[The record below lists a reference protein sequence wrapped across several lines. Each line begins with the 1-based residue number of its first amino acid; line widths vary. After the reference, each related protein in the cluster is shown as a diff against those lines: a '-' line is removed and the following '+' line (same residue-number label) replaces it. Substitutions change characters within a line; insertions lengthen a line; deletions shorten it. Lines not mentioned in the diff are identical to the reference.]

1 MRKRLISPTR
11 ETDTST
17 ERGWL
22 ELERATLVEVTSE
35 ADGYPLEGALLNDE
49 RQGWRAGVPGIQTIR
64 LLFDAPQTIQTIR
77 VVFKEEEIV
86 RTQEFVLRWLP
97 YGMGSWKDIVRQQ
110 WNFSPPNTVHEYE
123 EYTVELS
130 SAAALELTINPD
142 IDRGEARASLER
154 LQVAAQR
161 YS

>member
-17 ERGWL
+17 EPGWL

-35 ADGYPLEGALLNDE
+35 ADGYPIEGALLNYE

-86 RTQEFVLRWLP
+86 RTQEFVSRWLP
-97 YGMGSWKDIVRQQ
+97 YGAGSWKDIVRQQ
-110 WNFSPPNTVHEYE
+110 WNFSPSNTVDEYE

-130 SAAALELTINPD
+130 SATALELTINPD

>member
-11 ETDTST
+11 ETDTSA
-17 ERGWL
+17 ERCWL

-35 ADGYPLEGALLNDE
+35 ADAYPIEGALLSHE
-49 RQGWRAGVPGIQTIR
+49 KRGWRAGVPGIQTIR

-86 RTQEFVLRWLP
+86 RTQEFVL
-97 YGMGSWKDIVRQQ
+97 Q
-110 WNFSPPNTVHEYE
+110 WR
-123 EYTVELS
+123 
-130 SAAALELTINPD
+130 
-142 IDRGEARASLER
+142 RGEARASLER

-161 YS
+161 CS